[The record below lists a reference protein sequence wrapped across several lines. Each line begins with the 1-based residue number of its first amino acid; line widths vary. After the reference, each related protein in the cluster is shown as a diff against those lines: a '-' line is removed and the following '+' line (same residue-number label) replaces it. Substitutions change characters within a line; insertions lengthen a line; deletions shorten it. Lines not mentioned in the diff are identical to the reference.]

1 MILSY
6 QISNLKIITCKS
18 EVFHHKTVVHSSVP
32 EDGLGGCGL
41 VVMVVLLHEPHT
53 ICSRQDNIWEAINP
67 CMFNKLV
74 ISCLDAHDPH
84 WYEVLKLKHISGK
97 VMLDAI
103 FCVLFLR
110 RIIICHSNCFRNS
123 TCQDLPLLARSR
135 CHVNIKGSPLHSSH
149 WWCWVFNV
157 LQRKTIF
164 PILTCDHFIT
174 VFGMFSVLD
183 PAGLPCFLWA
193 ELSEGVCWCDR
204 QPGLAL
210 HGQIY
215 RYSEIIWDNL
225 RSCLL
230 QAQRL
235 AVACLEGCATRFRWN
250 EIKGRGIL

>member
-1 MILSY
+1 MALEVVGWWLWWFFCMNRTQYVPGKTTSERQLIHACSTSLSSPVLTRMTRIDTKSWNWSTY
-6 QISNLKIITCKS
+6 QGR
-18 EVFHHKTVVHSSVP
+18 P
-32 EDGLGGCGL
+32 
-41 VVMVVLLHEPHT
+41 
-53 ICSRQDNIWEAINP
+53 
-67 CMFNKLV
+67 
-74 ISCLDAHDPH
+74 
-84 WYEVLKLKHISGK
+84 GK

-235 AVACLEGCATRFRWN
+235 AVACLEGCAKRFRWN